1 MAGYAGL
8 VSIGQQAYVDF
19 GGEMLFVLA
28 MFGEL
33 NPLAAIAL
41 VGGLGAFSSIPV
53 AVLIFRLFGA

>member
-19 GGEMLFVLA
+19 GGQMLFVLA
-28 MFGEL
+28 MFGKL

-41 VGGLGAFSSIPV
+41 AGA
-53 AVLIFRLFGA
+53 